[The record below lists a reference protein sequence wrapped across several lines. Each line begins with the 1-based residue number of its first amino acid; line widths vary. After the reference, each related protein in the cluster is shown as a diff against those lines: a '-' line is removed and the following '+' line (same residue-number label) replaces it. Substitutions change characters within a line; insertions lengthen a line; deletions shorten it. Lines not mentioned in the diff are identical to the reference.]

1 MTLIQSPKKPPL
13 GPEARSAP
21 GPRSAPEP
29 RSGPAALLG
38 LLTSAGGPRYAAAL
52 LVDALGTGLLRPF
65 LLLYGIGVLG
75 LDAGAAGL
83 AMSAGMVAGL
93 LVLPVTGRWIDRGAR
108 SLPAA
113 ATMLV
118 RAAGSVALLAADG
131 PAGFAAAAVLL
142 GVGSQSWPATH
153 AAVVATLTEGRTRD
167 AALAA
172 GRTLRNAG
180 LGAGALLA
188 TLAVAGG
195 PGALRLLAGVTGAA
209 CLLSAVLVH
218 SLRVTAPRAPQAPPA
233 PPASATSPESPS
245 SPASPAPAG
254 SGRVEDPALRRITA
268 LSVANLPFAFCFDV
282 LEVALPALLVLH
294 LHASAAWSSGVFVGN
309 TVLVITLQLAVV
321 LRLAQRSRH
330 TVLAAGGVALALSYL
345 GFWAAG
351 SLGGTAGA
359 AGVALVSVL
368 FTLGEILYSGAGTAL
383 VTASAPPGQ
392 LGRALARWELST
404 GVGRA
409 AAPAALTALLAV
421 GPGVLWPVLAGA
433 TLLAAVAVARLRPAR
448 GAGGR
453 RVADAG
459 RRGTRTRPAPGPGEG
474 QRPEEGRRS

>member
-1 MTLIQSPKKPPL
+1 MSPIQSPKRQHHDDPVPL
-13 GPEARSAP
+13 DDPA
-21 GPRSAPEP
+21 P

-38 LLTSAGGPRYAAAL
+38 LLTAAGGPRYAAAL
-52 LVDALGTGLLRPF
+52 VVDALGTGLLRPF
-65 LLLYGIGVLG
+65 LLLYGIGVLA

-93 LVLPVTGRWIDRGAR
+93 LVLPLTGRWIDRGAR

-113 ATMLV
+113 ATLLV
-118 RAAGSVALLAADG
+118 RAAGSVALLLADG
-131 PAGFAAAAVLL
+131 VAGFVAAAVLL

-153 AAVVATLTEGRTRD
+153 AAVVSTLTEGRTRD

-195 PGALRLLAGVTGAA
+195 TGALRLLAGVTAVA

-218 SLRVTAPRAPQAPPA
+218 SLRVTAPQAPPA
-233 PPASATSPESPS
+233 PAEGLAD
-245 SPASPAPAG
+245 
-254 SGRVEDPALRRITA
+254 SGGTGGTGTTRDSALRRITL
-268 LSVANLPFAFCFDV
+268 LSVANLPFAFSFDV

-321 LRLAQRSRH
+321 LRLAHRSRH
-330 TVLAAGGVALALSYL
+330 TVLAVGGLALALSYL

-351 SLGGTAGA
+351 GLGGTAGA
-359 AGVALVSVL
+359 AGVAVVSVL
-368 FTLGEILYSGAGTAL
+368 FTLGEILYSGSGTAL
-383 VTASAPPGQ
+383 VAASAPPHL
-392 LGRALARWELST
+392 LGRALARWELSM

-409 AAPAALTALLAV
+409 LAPAALTGLLAA
-421 GPGVLWPVLAGA
+421 GPGVLWPVLAA
-433 TLLAAVAVARLRPAR
+433 TTLLAAAVVARLRPA
-448 GAGGR
+448 G
-453 RVADAG
+453 
-459 RRGTRTRPAPGPGEG
+459 
-474 QRPEEGRRS
+474 